1 MYNDIISTP
10 SLNISSTTIP
20 SRQGSQ
26 SLDVFRDMQMES
38 SETRDYPS
46 LIQTFF
52 NTHTDGGEFAQDE
65 ARVQYVRGDDSAE
78 NTSTVVPYT
87 EDQIMAMVRK
97 GNGSG
102 RGGDDEPG
110 GDDELGG
117 DEDADEDEENNASFV
132 ARQPDFVDFIMYD
145 VECTMLFLL
154 ETRICPW
161 ESSMSCDVQGQ
172 NDILMVSEHEEQ
184 LVSWID
190 VNYAS

>member
-26 SLDVFRDMQMES
+26 LLDVFRDMQMES

-87 EDQIMAMVRK
+87 EDQIMAMGTDAIFINEPRGSYTDADADELKDDNKKLRK
-97 GNGSG
+97 ESQHEVGGGSGSG

-117 DEDADEDEENNASFV
+117 DEDADEDEES
-132 ARQPDFVDFIMYD
+132 
-145 VECTMLFLL
+145 
-154 ETRICPW
+154 
-161 ESSMSCDVQGQ
+161 
-172 NDILMVSEHEEQ
+172 
-184 LVSWID
+184 
-190 VNYAS
+190 